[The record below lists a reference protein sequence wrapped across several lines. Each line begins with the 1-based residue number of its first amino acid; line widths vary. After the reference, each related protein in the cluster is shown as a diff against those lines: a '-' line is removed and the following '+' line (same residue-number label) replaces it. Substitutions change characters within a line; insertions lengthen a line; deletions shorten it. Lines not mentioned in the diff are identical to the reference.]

1 MLMNE
6 VAVLKEKQ
14 ASMIENTQ
22 KNTVSIQRVRA
33 AADLMEQLS
42 EKLTQWDEGV
52 IRQLV
57 DTVKVVSA
65 EEIVVYLRGGV
76 DVRLELPCWAQI
88 EGLYSSVIFLRKSLN
103 IPQKYGILGYRG
115 GKDAFKIY
123 C

>member
-1 MLMNE
+1 
-6 VAVLKEKQ
+6 
-14 ASMIENTQ
+14 MIENTQ

-76 DVRLELPCWAQI
+76 DVRQELP
-88 EGLYSSVIFLRKSLN
+88 
-103 IPQKYGILGYRG
+103 
-115 GKDAFKIY
+115 
-123 C
+123 